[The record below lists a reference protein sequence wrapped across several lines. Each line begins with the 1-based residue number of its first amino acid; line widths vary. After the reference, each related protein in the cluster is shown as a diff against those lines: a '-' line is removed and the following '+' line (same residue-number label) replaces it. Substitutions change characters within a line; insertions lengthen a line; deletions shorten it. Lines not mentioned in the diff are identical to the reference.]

1 MTTNDYTNANER
13 IDDLIAQLKTW
24 APRLAKL
31 EAEAR
36 AAAASRKILIDRVA
50 QLEAVTTDNAQNIGG
65 LAREQDI
72 SAALVQVRDWFQSQI
87 ERGMPVFN
95 IGSTQTTVA
104 TLTEAIK
111 VTPTK

>member
-36 AAAASRKILIDRVA
+36 AATVSHKILIDRVA
-50 QLEAVTTDNAQNIGG
+50 QLEAVTTDNAQNVQG

-72 SAALVQVRDWFQSQI
+72 SAALVQVRDWFTAQVVYG
-87 ERGMPVFN
+87 EPVIN
-95 IGSTQTTVA
+95 MALTSTTVA
-104 TLTEAIK
+104 TLDEAIRQ
-111 VTPTK
+111 TK